1 MMRPTKDQLSRYRRS
16 VRRIMGQW
24 SVPAMGVA
32 VVAGGRTVLAEG
44 LGLADT
50 DPEAPAT
57 AETIFALG
65 SITKSF
71 TATALGIL
79 VDEKKLSWDTPVRK
93 YMSDFRLRDPLA
105 SEHATP
111 RDLLCHR
118 TGLPR
123 HDNAW
128 FGRELERKALLRRLR
143 RLPPS
148 KDFRS
153 CWQYQNMMFM
163 VAGLLVEELSGL
175 SWEQFVRER
184 IFQPLGM
191 ANASFYTDR
200 EAMENRAGRP
210 YRLKGRRCCRAP
222 WDFQSII
229 GPAGAIVASAADMAK
244 WIAFNLQI
252 GKAGGKQ
259 IVSPA
264 TLKQIHTPQIAVDE
278 PTPWPE
284 TPCGMYAL
292 GWQVQ
297 SYRGHLTL
305 WHGGLVNGYQAY
317 IGFLPHQRAGAV
329 ALSNL
334 AGQPPAK
341 LAVLRA
347 CDMLLGLRPLPWPK
361 RIRKQ
366 MQTDAKARAAQKRK
380 AARDRKKDR
389 VRPRALARYVGEY
402 SDPGYGVMKIVRA
415 GRGLQAVWAGMAH
428 AVRREHGDVFEMARP
443 LWASKD
449 LLTFYADSQGR
460 ITRVTC
466 PFEPAVAPIV
476 FRRRK
481 DT

>member
-1 MMRPTKDQLSRYRRS
+1 MKRPTEDQLRRFRSS
-16 VRRIMGQW
+16 VRRIMGEW
-24 SVPAMGVA
+24 HVPGMGVA
-32 VVAGGRTVLAEG
+32 VVAGGKTVLAEG

-50 DPEAPAT
+50 APEVPAT
-57 AETIFALG
+57 AETIFAVG

-105 SEHATP
+105 SEHATA

-123 HDNAW
+123 HDNSW
-128 FGRELERKALLRRLR
+128 YGRELERKALFKRLR
-143 RLPPS
+143 RLAPS

-184 IFQPLGM
+184 VFQPLGM
-191 ANASFYTDR
+191 DGASFYTDQ
-200 EAMENRAGRP
+200 EAMQNRAARP

-222 WDFQSII
+222 LDSHSII

-252 GKAGGKQ
+252 GKAGAKQ

-278 PTPWPE
+278 PAPWPE
-284 TPCGMYAL
+284 MPCGTYAL

-317 IGFLPHQRAGAV
+317 IGLFPQQRAGAV

-334 AGQPPAK
+334 TGQPPAK

-361 RIRKQ
+361 RVRKQ

-380 AARDRKKDR
+380 AARDRKQDR
-389 VRPRALARYVGEY
+389 ARPRALARYVGEY
-402 SDPGYGVMKIVRA
+402 SNPGYGVMKIVRA
-415 GRGLQAVWAGMAH
+415 GRRLQAVWAGMAH
-428 AVRREHGDVFEMARP
+428 AVRRDHGDVFEMDRP

-449 LLTFYADSQGR
+449 LLTFHADKKGQITKITSQ
-460 ITRVTC
+460 
-466 PFEPAVAPIV
+466 FEASVPPIV

-481 DT
+481 T